1 MSMDA
6 VNDVSKQHSSPTQ
19 EEQNISTVG
28 EPVFRL
34 ASHLFEMYL
43 WVPVPQP

>member
-1 MSMDA
+1 MDA
-6 VNDVSKQHSSPTQ
+6 VNDVGKQHSSPTQ

-28 EPVFRL
+28 ELVFRL